1 MVTTILYYEEFTKE
15 VAMVSEESRK
25 GRILKYKVLYTILIL
40 IVYLIG
46 RNIPLYGI
54 DLSMYTG
61 NAIDAQTLL
70 IRTVSGDRNRI
81 SLFALGISPYMMSSI
96 IVQIFVTC
104 LNSSAKSRISPGKI
118 NRITMKLMIVFAMI
132 QSVQRAG
139 RLQYIYQGR
148 ELFLTQIITIIEM
161 ITGVM
166 MILQLSERNKKYGI
180 GGQTAIIYVNI
191 LDGLI
196 STLKGHTILELI
208 FPGMVSLVVMVIVVF
223 MENTEKR
230 IPLQRISIHNI
241 YADKNYLAIKL
252 NPIGM
257 MPVMFATSAF
267 MIPQIL
273 VDAAIHFLPE
283 NSVLLWWQSHLNLNE
298 PAGIFVYIGILY
310 ILTITF
316 SFAFINPGDM
326 TEQFLKS
333 GDSIVDLHAGRET
346 KRYLVR
352 EVRRISFLSTT
363 VMGICLGIPMY
374 IQSIEGVESSLVML
388 PASIMMLTGIFCN
401 LYQEIIAVGNY
412 DAYQSFI

>member
-1 MVTTILYYEEFTKE
+1 
-15 VAMVSEESRK
+15 MVSEESRK